1 MDFVSIMKQ
10 TAIRIAYTSC
20 KFVPRGWLVRAVKP
34 RRAAVQPRSRGHG
47 CGMLSPGLER
57 GAALPKPLRDPVCRP
72 QPSAQSPKEEAA
84 KGAEGRRREEKTEEG
99 GPNARIPQRTLPG
112 SNPAWALFQ
121 HRKLPAVRLESNAGR
136 LINRQQQHG
145 EKKGEWKQKGKSREN
160 SSGLCVKR

>member
-47 CGMLSPGLER
+47 CGMLSPGPER

-99 GPNARIPQRTLPG
+99 GPNTRIPQRTLPG

-136 LINRQQQHG
+136 LINRQQHG